1 MYAVLDYHK
10 SLMIKI
16 IPLPHSPCYSIHK
29 LHVDNSSVKSST
41 RKGLVGRGT
50 HIYFGLPD
58 DLRGRLW
65 FLSSEERD
73 AQESEYRFLG
83 RR

>member
-1 MYAVLDYHK
+1 MYAVLDCHE
-10 SLMIKI
+10 SLVMGIV
-16 IPLPHSPCYSIHK
+16 PLPRSPCYTIDK
-29 LHVDNSSVKSST
+29 LHVNNLLVRSST
-41 RKGLVGRGT
+41 RKGLEGRGT

-65 FLSSEERD
+65 FLSSEERY